1 MLRRVSDT
9 IISSKTVRINKIL
22 HKEWIFMSRE
32 EKETEI
38 RRLAEDMS
46 HLSDILVDIVYAL
59 LRNE

>member
-1 MLRRVSDT
+1 
-9 IISSKTVRINKIL
+9 
-22 HKEWIFMSRE
+22 MSRE

-59 LRNE
+59 LSNE

>member
-1 MLRRVSDT
+1 MLHRVFDT

-38 RRLAEDMS
+38 RRLTEDMS

-59 LRNE
+59 LNNE